1 MINKLRQAIKWLNEK
16 IGWFFNPSVKQGKEK
31 QNSIYK

>member
-1 MINKLRQAIKWLNEK
+1 MKKKIKTFFNWINKHA
-16 IGWFFNPSVKQGKEK
+16 GWFFNPSNKQGKEK